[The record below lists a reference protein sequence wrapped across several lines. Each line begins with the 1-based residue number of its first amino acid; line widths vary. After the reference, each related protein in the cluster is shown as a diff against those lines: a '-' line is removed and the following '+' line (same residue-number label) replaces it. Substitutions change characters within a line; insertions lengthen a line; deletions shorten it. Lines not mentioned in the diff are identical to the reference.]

1 MKLRWIFFMVAIIII
16 IPLYKRSIK
25 KKRIERSRV
34 RKRVMFSLLKEY
46 KCQLLENEISW
57 KNKATVNNSQQKQKQ
72 QEPDI
77 ELNRS
82 NFNSAHI

>member
-46 KCQLLENEISW
+46 KCQLLENEIS
-57 KNKATVNNSQQKQKQ
+57 
-72 QEPDI
+72 
-77 ELNRS
+77 
-82 NFNSAHI
+82 

>member
-1 MKLRWIFFMVAIIII
+1 MVAIIII

-25 KKRIERSRV
+25 KKKDWKGGV

-72 QEPDI
+72 
-77 ELNRS
+77 
-82 NFNSAHI
+82 

>member
-1 MKLRWIFFMVAIIII
+1 MVAIIII
-16 IPLYKRSIK
+16 SARYKRSILK
-25 KKRIERSRV
+25 KKDWKESSSEDGHV
-34 RKRVMFSLLKEY
+34 FPVKEY
-46 KCQLLENEISW
+46 KCQLLEKWNFMKEQST
-57 KNKATVNNSQQKQKQ
+57 KATVNNSQQKQKQ